1 MTDIPYIYSDT
12 LPIWI
17 VTISGWED
25 EGPSRMEAYL
35 EVAKKWKINIEL
47 STRLGTLHS
56 YKRAPTVQKEI
67 MEHNEKTFAAYRK
80 QFGDDWQQRFSKEVN
95 DTLKAK

>member
-1 MTDIPYIYSDT
+1 MTDIPNIYLDILS
-12 LPIWI
+12 IWI
-17 VTISGWED
+17 VPISGWED

-35 EVAKKWKINIEL
+35 EVAKKWKINIEF

-67 MEHNEKTFAAYRK
+67 MEHNEKTFIAYHK

-95 DTLKAK
+95 DILMDK

>member
-1 MTDIPYIYSDT
+1 MTDTPYIHSDT

-56 YKRAPTVQKEI
+56 YKRAPTVKKKSWSTMKKLLQLTENNSGMSGSKG
-67 MEHNEKTFAAYRK
+67 FLRK
-80 QFGDDWQQRFSKEVN
+80 
-95 DTLKAK
+95 LMIY

>member
-1 MTDIPYIYSDT
+1 MTDTPNIHSDT

-17 VTISGWED
+17 VPISGWED

-35 EVAKKWKINIEL
+35 EVAKKWKINIEF
-47 STRLGTLHS
+47 STRLGTLYS

-67 MEHNEKTFAAYRK
+67 MEHNENTFAAYRK
-80 QFGDDWQQRFSKEVN
+80 QFGNDWQQRFSKDVN
-95 DTLKAK
+95 DILMAK

>member
-1 MTDIPYIYSDT
+1 MTDTPYIYSDT

-35 EVAKKWKINIEL
+35 EVAKKWKINIEF

-67 MEHNEKTFAAYRK
+67 MEHNENT
-80 QFGDDWQQRFSKEVN
+80 KEVN
-95 DTLKAK
+95 DIFSQLTANNSEMTGSKGFLKT